1 MKDAKGHGS
10 DAKTG
15 SVTAAEIKQ
24 HIFSG
29 GGKIRAS
36 RVDVNTGGPGGRYR
50 AWVETSAANKMFG
63 DLSGYS
69 PSTGLP
75 SFIEAHAHDI
85 AEFIN
90 KYGIDA
96 VAPAIAHQAGIE
108 KVGR

>member
-10 DAKTG
+10 NAKTD

-36 RVDVNTGGPGGRYR
+36 KVDVDTGGPGGRYR
-50 AWVETSAANKMFG
+50 AWVETPVANKMFG
-63 DLSGYS
+63 DLTGYS
-69 PSTGLP
+69 ASVGLP
-75 SFIEAHAHDI
+75 SFIAAHASDI

-90 KYGIDA
+90 KYGNG
-96 VAPAIAHQAGIE
+96 APAIAHQSGVE
-108 KVGR
+108 KIPHN